1 MAQVVRGWCGD
12 VEGSRFETQ
21 LGQQILHVKKEEK
34 KTLQDNQ
41 VYNHEWE
48 PNNKF
53 FQNILSA
60 LVPGQVVCFLLN
72 QEIIVFILK
81 VACFMI
87 IENLVLPFFLV
98 CFFAWLKFGFAIV
111 LSSFCFIGISF

>member
-12 VEGSRFETQ
+12 VGGSRFETQ

-34 KTLQDNQ
+34 KTLQDNH
-41 VYNHEWE
+41 VWE

-60 LVPGQVVCFLLN
+60 LVSGQVVCFLLN
-72 QEIIVFILK
+72 QEIIVFRLK

-87 IENLVLPFFLV
+87 IENLVLPFFFWFV
-98 CFFAWLKFGFAIV
+98 FAWLKFGFAIV
-111 LSSFCFIGISF
+111 LSSCFIGISF